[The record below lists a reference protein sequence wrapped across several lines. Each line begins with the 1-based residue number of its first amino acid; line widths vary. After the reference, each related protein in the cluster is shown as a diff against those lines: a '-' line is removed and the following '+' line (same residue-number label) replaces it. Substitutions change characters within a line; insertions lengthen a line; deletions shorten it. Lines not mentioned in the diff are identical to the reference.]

1 MKARNFQLR
10 ICAAI
15 SLLILGLNH
24 GWADNGAGTDPAT
37 LPDTGVKQL
46 RPQRVPQPE
55 TEVKRLFPESFPIS
69 LRGWVSGGYT
79 FNGSTPGSHFNGP
92 YNEVDRDRPVL
103 NQFYF
108 IAEKKLGDKEGINFG
123 GRFDVLFGNDF
134 FLAQSNGLER
144 HQNASPKWNEQLH
157 GFALPQ
163 MYAEIGNSKFSI
175 KAGHFY
181 TIIGY
186 EGVPAPSNFFYSK
199 SYSYQFAGPFT
210 HWGGLAT
217 ANLTP
222 QLTFQAGVVNGWDAL
237 DRQQDKPSLISGIK
251 YATADK
257 FFTGS
262 LAVVTGQEPTIIP
275 GVFGNRTRYS
285 ALITLRPME
294 KLEYTFHQ
302 HFSSQENGK
311 ANGNSAIW
319 YGVDQY
325 LYYSLHKTVKAGVR
339 FEWLRDQAG
348 TRVSGSPFRGNPN
361 QGGFAGDFYSITG
374 GVNYTPHPNITFRPE
389 VRYDW
394 FSGNGRPFNDGNSN
408 DQILVGINA
417 YVQY

>member
-1 MKARNFQLR
+1 MRTGKLR
-10 ICAAI
+10 LCTCAI
-15 SLLILGLNH
+15 SGLLFGANH
-24 GWADNGAGTDPAT
+24 VWADSAGQPRPPV

-46 RPQRVPQPE
+46 YPQRVPKPE
-55 TEVKRLFPESFPIS
+55 TEVKRLFPESLPIS

-92 YNEVDRDRPVL
+92 YNEVDRDRPIL
-103 NQFYF
+103 NQLYF
-108 IAEKKLGDKEGINFG
+108 IAEKKLGHKDGINFG
-123 GRFDVLFGNDF
+123 GRVDALFGNDF

-144 HQNASPKWNEQLH
+144 TQLATPRWNEQLH
-157 GFALPQ
+157 GLALPQ
-163 MYAEIGNSKFSI
+163 MYAEIGNKKFSI

-217 ANLTP
+217 ANITP
-222 QLTFQAGVVNGWDAL
+222 QFTFQAGVVNGWDAL
-237 DRQQDKPSLISGIK
+237 DRQQDKPALIAGAK
-251 YATADK
+251 YTTPGK

-262 LAVVTGQEPTIIP
+262 LSVITGEERTTIP

-285 ALITLRPME
+285 AIIKLRPVE
-294 KLEYTFHQ
+294 KLEYTLHQ
-302 HFSSQENGK
+302 HFSSQENGNP
-311 ANGNSAIW
+311 NGGAALW

-325 LYYSLHKTVKAGVR
+325 LYYALHKTVRAGFR
-339 FEWLRDQAG
+339 FEWLHDQAG
-348 TRVSGSPFRGNPN
+348 TRVSGARLGNPN
-361 QGGFAGDFYSITG
+361 FGRFAGDFYSVTG

-394 FSGNGRPFNDGNSN
+394 FSGNSRPFNDGNSN
-408 DQILVGINA
+408 SQVLVGINA
-417 YVQY
+417 YVQF